1 MSLDPSSYAACAQ
14 RGFPL
19 LGSFMDLRPLI
30 TSTSPDRGRRGGCS
44 FGGPYHQPPF
54 SLDVAVGWPSLF
66 AGYTQDA
73 PSIWCP
79 DAGVNMPI
87 RFFAPASSPKKID
100 ATLFLANAA
109 MRSFYDGMVDQ
120 IANALGPLNEFSVL
134 DVGCNTGYF
143 PLAFARKGARKATG
157 IDRIDYTDS
166 VDLLNE
172 ILRDLGGICQMELR
186 RLPECHRGRLT
197 SSLSMAVALSL
208 KANRCGTSLGSGR
221 AHGRR
226 CWCLRLATTYPIT
239 GSSII
244 P

>member
-1 MSLDPSSYAACAQ
+1 
-14 RGFPL
+14 
-19 LGSFMDLRPLI
+19 
-30 TSTSPDRGRRGGCS
+30 
-44 FGGPYHQPPF
+44 
-54 SLDVAVGWPSLF
+54 
-66 AGYTQDA
+66 
-73 PSIWCP
+73 
-79 DAGVNMPI
+79 MPI

-100 ATLFLANAA
+100 ATRFSANAA

-186 RLPECHRGRLT
+186 RLPERHQ
-197 SSLSMAVALSL
+197 A
-208 KANRCGTSLGSGR
+208 
-221 AHGRR
+221 
-226 CWCLRLATTYPIT
+226 I
-239 GSSII
+239 
-244 P
+244 